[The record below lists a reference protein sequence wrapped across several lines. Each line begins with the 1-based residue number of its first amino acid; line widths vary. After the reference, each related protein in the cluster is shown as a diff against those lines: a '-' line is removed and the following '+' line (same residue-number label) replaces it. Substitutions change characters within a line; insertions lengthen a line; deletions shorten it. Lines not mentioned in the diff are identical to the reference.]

1 MLEFSGFSS
10 DIDQLSLTSTFHS
23 VKQDGVLNMRACYS
37 NDQTTFNKEYCGG
50 KNKDMRGT
58 HWAMKYIR

>member
-37 NDQTTFNKEYCGG
+37 NDQTTLIIRNTAGAKIRICGALIG
-50 KNKDMRGT
+50 Q
-58 HWAMKYIR
+58 